1 MIYHIGIKGGA
12 RLDQVKAKTEL
23 EARVKFCKE
32 RGLDYRVY
40 ANKLEVKTKSTKELK
55 Q

>member
-1 MIYHIGIKGGA
+1 MIYHIGIKGGETFK
-12 RLDQVKAKTEL
+12 QVKAKTEL
-23 EARVKFCKE
+23 EARVKYCKE

-40 ANKLEVKTKSTKELK
+40 SNKLEIKTKDREKK